1 MSFVSNRGH
10 LPLLAG
16 VWNRALVASRRGVS
30 VGVATGAV
38 AGPLQLSQCSL
49 VFGGHVFAEQDDG
62 LSEPLFA
69 VRERM
74 QVFCGEVPL
83 PVPAAGSPKQ
93 ACGRGGTAGAR
104 PSATTAH
111 SRLR

>member
-16 VWNRALVASRRGVS
+16 VWNRAPVASRRGVS

-62 LSEPLFA
+62 LSEPLFRRPRA
-69 VRERM
+69 NAGILWRGTAAR
-74 QVFCGEVPL
+74 
-83 PVPAAGSPKQ
+83 PAAGSPKQ